1 MVLPDFLSFKRESFQ
16 GNWIGLDHR
25 VNDQQPI
32 ESANIIEG
40 QLNTEERGLI
50 TSSILNAPVKPRV
63 AVEVGTWLGG
73 GSTLHILRALERNG
87 VGHLY
92 GIEADSS
99 IYERMVAN
107 IRKAAPEAA
116 ARFTPIF
123 GLSDDALPKWVA
135 GQGKNPIVDFAFLD
149 GGNNPM
155 EQIMEFSLLDK
166 YMPVG
171 AQLLSHDAKK
181 RKGKYLVPYMQ
192 LLDNWETQLND
203 LSEYGMFYARKRRE
217 FPSDSSLKTAKKKL
231 RQLRLEPK
239 EIAATVLPKWFCG
252 LFLNMLPRRLAHTL
266 SDEK

>member
-1 MVLPDFLSFKRESFQ
+1 M
-16 GNWIGLDHR
+16 
-25 VNDQQPI
+25 NDQQPI
-32 ESANIIEG
+32 QPGDIIEG
-40 QLNTEERGLI
+40 QLNPEERALI
-50 TSSILNAPVKPRV
+50 TNSILHAPVKPRI
-63 AVEVGTWLGG
+63 ALEVGTWYGG

-116 ARFTPIF
+116 TRFTPVF
-123 GLSDDALPKWVA
+123 GFSEDALPKWIA
-135 GQGKNPIVDFAFLD
+135 QQGKNLVVDFAFLD

-171 AQLLSHDAKK
+171 AQLLAHDAKK
-181 RKGKYLVPYMQ
+181 RKGKYLVPYMG

-203 LSEYGMFYARKRRE
+203 LSEYGMFYARKCRE
-217 FPSDSSLKTAKKKL
+217 FPSESSLKAAKKKL
-231 RQLRLEPK
+231 RQLRIEPK
-239 EIAATVLPKWFCG
+239 EIAATILPRWFCG
-252 LFLNMLPRRLAHTL
+252 IFLNMIPKRLSSAL
-266 SDEK
+266 AEQK